1 MSNTNNKDIK
11 PINLQAAIDAIMDLR
26 IVRMGGSNSGYGL
39 VNSALEAYR
48 AGVISALRRLPEVH
62 VWGGNTNKAEPISM
76 RYIGPSDISALRRG
90 AVYRVRVW
98 SEGDYINVQ
107 ADDYILPFLSPE
119 ELAKHWRKVGGPYDN
134 LKPEASTDAPSVCK
148 VKRHRLFK

>member
-1 MSNTNNKDIK
+1 MSNTNKDNRA
-11 PINLQAAIDAIMDLR
+11 INLQAAIDAIMDLR
-26 IVRMGGSNSGYGL
+26 IVSMGGARSGYGL

-76 RYIGPSDISALRRG
+76 RYIGPSDISTLRRG

-119 ELAKHWRKVGGPYDN
+119 EMAKHWRKVGGPYDN
-134 LKPEASTDAPSVCK
+134 LRQEASTDAPSVRK
-148 VKRHRLFK
+148 VKLHRLFE

>member
-1 MSNTNNKDIK
+1 MSNTNNKDNRA
-11 PINLQAAIDAIMDLR
+11 INLQAAIDAIMDLR

-62 VWGGNTNKAEPISM
+62 TCGDGTSKVEPISM
-76 RYIGPSDISALRRG
+76 RYIGTALPSG
-90 AVYRVRVW
+90 EVYQVSVW
-98 SEGDYINVQ
+98 SEGNCLWVRVGNCSIPYT
-107 ADDYILPFLSPE
+107 SPE

-134 LKPEASTDAPSVCK
+134 LKPETSADAPSVCK